1 MLILLDINQLVNHN
15 YFIHPHF
22 CFDDVVVSVSSALSP
37 VSLFVGMVDHTYF
50 THRKIK
56 TTTFFSGL
64 SAVGPAR
71 GKGIG
76 ITIPNYLSHYLLLKF
91 STKTQQLYVL
101 A

>member
-1 MLILLDINQLVNHN
+1 MLILLDINQPVNHN

-64 SAVGPAR
+64 SARAR
-71 GKGIG
+71 PGARKRNYYPQLSFSLF
-76 ITIPNYLSHYLLLKF
+76 ITKILN
-91 STKTQQLYVL
+91 
-101 A
+101 